1 MDDPALSAI
10 STPAA
15 AGVRVAW
22 TTLPRAL
29 RSAIKARAGAPVV
42 AAVSQPGGFSPGLAS
57 RVRLADGRRLFLKA
71 VHPSANPVAPS
82 LHRRE
87 AAIVGALSAEVPVPG
102 LQWTLDEGPDGWVV
116 LAFDDVAGHPP
127 AIPWQPEV
135 LDRVLAAMTALADRL
150 TPSPLAPP
158 LVPLASEAFDPGG
171 AGWASLADAVPD
183 RLDPWA
189 SRHLDGLIGLEAGIE
204 DATRGTSLQHQDLRA
219 DNLLLTEE
227 AVWIVDWPHAALGPP
242 WLDLVWFAPSVAMQG
257 GPDPETL
264 WRRYRPA
271 ALADPEAADVVIAAV
286 AGFFTVGA
294 LQPDPPG
301 LPTVRAFQEAQ
312 GAVAR
317 RWLADRRGWR

>member
-1 MDDPALSAI
+1 MPDPALPP
-10 STPAA
+10 TPTPPA
-15 AGVRVAW
+15 AGVRLAW
-22 TTLPRAL
+22 SKLPAAL
-29 RSAIKARAGAPVV
+29 RAAIEARAGAPVL

-71 VHPSANPVAPS
+71 VHPSGNPVAPS

-87 AAIVGALSAEVPVPG
+87 AAIVGALPADVPVPS
-102 LQWTLDEGPDGWVV
+102 LQWMLDEGPDGWVV
-116 LAFDDVAGHPP
+116 LAFDDVAGRQPP
-127 AIPWQPEV
+127 LPWQPDV
-135 LDRVLAAMTALADRL
+135 LDRVLGAMTSLVGRL
-150 TPSPLAPP
+150 TPSPVAAP
-158 LVPLASEAFDPGG
+158 LVRPASEAFDPVG

-183 RLDPWA
+183 RLDPW
-189 SRHLDGLIGLEAGIE
+189 SRRHLDRLIRLEAGIA
-204 DATRGTSLQHQDLRA
+204 DAARGTSLQHQDLRA
-219 DNLLLTEE
+219 DNVLLTDE

-257 GPDPETL
+257 GPDPEAL
-264 WRRYRPA
+264 WRGYRPA
-271 ALADPEAADVVIAAV
+271 ALAEPEAADVVIAAV
-286 AGFFTVGA
+286 AGFFSVGA